1 LPDSA
6 NVFNDV
12 IRAAQRLAMA
22 HEITPPQPDVP
33 MARKRPRRRAF
44 WRLFAWGGTACLAL
58 AAAVLTSQTD
68 AGSERLRLAFAYGE
82 PAQAVAVVPPRAIE
96 SDLVTKGLAAQ
107 IRELAADRDRLADRV
122 AVLERNLD
130 DMTGSIKQQREEFAA
145 TRAAA
150 TQPPPAPPPA
160 SEPAPAPAP
169 VATVPPPVEL
179 PALPP
184 LAIPVGEASLPS
196 FVTGKTAAEPGA
208 EPVPLPPVRV
218 AAVAASEPPNEP
230 AKELPA
236 VTPFGIDLG
245 GAGSIEA
252 LRIHWAGLKAN
263 YGPLL
268 TGLQPLVATRPKH
281 PSGVTYRLVA
291 GPLANTEEA
300 AHLCARFPVLRAGC
314 HPAKF
319 AGAELA
325 AP

>member
-1 LPDSA
+1 
-6 NVFNDV
+6 
-12 IRAAQRLAMA
+12 MA
-22 HEITPPQPDVP
+22 PEITPPQPDVP

-44 WRLFAWGGTACLAL
+44 WRLFAWGGMACLAL

-82 PAQAVAVVPPRAIE
+82 PAEAVAAVPARALE
-96 SDLVTKGLAAQ
+96 SDLVTKRLAAQ
-107 IRELAADRDRLADRV
+107 IRELTADRDRLAERV

-130 DMTGSIKQQREEFAA
+130 DMTGSIKQQREELAA

-150 TQPPPAPPPA
+150 TQPPPAPPAP

-169 VATVPPPVEL
+169 VATVPPPVDL
-179 PALPP
+179 PALPL
-184 LAIPVGEASLPS
+184 LAMPVGEATLPT
-196 FVTGKTAAEPGA
+196 FVTGRTAAEPGA

-218 AAVAASEPPNEP
+218 AAVAASEP

-291 GPLANTEEA
+291 GPLANTEDA
-300 AHLCARFPVLRAGC
+300 AHLCARFPVLRTGC